1 MKEGEAYQRK
11 NGVFQGTKPFFN
23 FCFVF
28 STEQVDI
35 GVWHLKLNRE
45 CQTKRGRTYRK
56 NIFMAL
62 ILEFLTINIT
72 QLRTTQ
78 ITDIQGSG
86 IVLSMFLNDR

>member
-1 MKEGEAYQRK
+1 
-11 NGVFQGTKPFFN
+11 
-23 FCFVF
+23 
-28 STEQVDI
+28 
-35 GVWHLKLNRE
+35 
-45 CQTKRGRTYRK
+45 
-56 NIFMAL
+56 MAL